1 MWLQVRMYLLL
12 GLMFAIIYG
21 LAVVVGTMMGI
32 GDFFFFAVLASF
44 FLFIQYMIGPR
55 MVDWSMRIQYVSE
68 QEYPELH
75 RMVAEQAQRAGIPKP
90 RVGIAKI
97 QIPNAFAFGRSIR
110 DGRVCVTD
118 GIIRLLTK
126 DELKA
131 VIGHEIAHIKNRDV
145 AVITLIS
152 IIPMICWYL
161 AWSMMFSRDN
171 RGNAIAI
178 GIFAFVLY
186 FITNLLV
193 MYGSRIRE
201 YYADLGSVKFGNNP
215 HLLASALYKLSYGN
229 ARVPKETLKQV
240 EGNKAFFISDPS
252 RAWNEIRELKQ
263 IDRDMSG
270 CIDRNELMML
280 RSKKVRVSTADKLME
295 LLSTHPNMLKRI
307 NHLSSLT

>member
-1 MWLQVRMYLLL
+1 MYLLL
-12 GLMFAIIYG
+12 GLMFAIIYA
-21 LAVVVGTMMGI
+21 LVVVVGTMMGI
-32 GDFFFFAVLASF
+32 GNFFFFAVLASF

-68 QEYPELH
+68 KEHPELH

-90 RVGIAKI
+90 KVGIAKI

-152 IIPMICWYL
+152 IIPMICWYI
-161 AWSMMFSRDN
+161 AWSMMFSGGQ
-171 RGNAIAI
+171 RGNTIAI

-201 YYADLGSVKFGNNP
+201 YYADLGSVKFGNDP

-229 ARVPKETLKQV
+229 ARVAKETLKQV

-263 IDRDMSG
+263 IDKDMSG
-270 CIDRNELMML
+270 CVDRNELMLL
-280 RSKKVRVSTADKLME
+280 RSKKVHVSTTDKLME

>member
-1 MWLQVRMYLLL
+1 MYLLL

-21 LAVVVGTMMGI
+21 LVVVVASMMGI
-32 GDFFFFAVLASF
+32 TGFLFYGAMASF

-68 QEYPELH
+68 REYPELH
-75 RMVAEQAQRAGIPKP
+75 RMIADLAQRAGIPKP

-152 IIPMICWYL
+152 IIPMICWYI
-161 AWSMMFSRDN
+161 AWSMMFSRDH
-171 RGNAIAI
+171 RGNAIVI

-201 YYADLGSVKFGNNP
+201 YYADLGSVKLGNDS
-215 HLLASALYKLSYGN
+215 HLLASALYKLAYGN

-280 RSKKVRVSTADKLME
+280 RGKKIHISTADKLME
-295 LLSTHPNMLKRI
+295 LFSTHPNMLKRI
-307 NHLSSLT
+307 NHLFSLT

>member
-1 MWLQVRMYLLL
+1 MYLLL

-32 GDFFFFAVLASF
+32 GNFFFFGILASF
-44 FLFIQYMIGPR
+44 FLFIQYMIGPWI
-55 MVDWSMRIQYVSE
+55 VDRSMRIQYVSE

-75 RMVAEQAQRAGIPKP
+75 KMVAEQAQRAGIPKP
-90 RVGIAKI
+90 KVGIAKI
-97 QIPNAFAFGRSIR
+97 QIPNAFAFGRSIK

-161 AWSMMFSRDN
+161 AWSMMFSGGH
-171 RGNAIAI
+171 RGNAIVI

-201 YYADLGSVKFGNNP
+201 YYADLGSVKFGNSP

-229 ARVPKETLKQV
+229 ARVAKETLKQV

-270 CIDRNELMML
+270 CIDSNELMLL
-280 RSKKVRVSTADKLME
+280 RGKKVRVSTTDKLME
-295 LLSTHPNMLKRI
+295 LFSTHPNMLKRI